1 MNIQDLGLL
10 MVSKSGIKFT
20 WQESSGLPG
29 ECYIIYVSKY
39 KMKMLQDQNHS
50 YTDYVCAK

>member
-1 MNIQDLGLL
+1 